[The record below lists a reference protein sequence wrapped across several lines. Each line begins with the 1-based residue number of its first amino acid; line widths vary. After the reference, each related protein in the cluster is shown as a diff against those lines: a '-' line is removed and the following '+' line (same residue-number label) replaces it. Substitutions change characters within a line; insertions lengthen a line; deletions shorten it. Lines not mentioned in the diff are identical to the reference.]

1 MKYKGKRTL
10 SLLLVAAVMLA
21 VPVLASA
28 AGLTFDESGSVTNAT
43 ALKFIVGP
51 NTDEEYF
58 ADVASAGVQV
68 DLYKV
73 ADAVAEDVA
82 EGENGHGSMYVF
94 KNGKYGVSGVDTYE
108 GLAALTNDD
117 WRAMAQTAANQLF
130 AGTATPDVT
139 LTSADGVTVE
149 QSVPA
154 GLYLVVAHDKDLT
167 QDDYVV
173 REDGNVRTI
182 ADSDL
187 YEYTYYPELL
197 ALPTTVDSMGVITT
211 LENGDPGVTY
221 NTYTDAEGNPQTGVS
236 TAGGDWKEALTAML
250 KPTREFRNGFLTIEK
265 TVDNW
270 ETTTPATFV
279 FHVKATQEREGKNV
293 TVYEDYVSITW
304 PQENHKD
311 IWDIDPETGEPVGI
325 IPVGAVVTVEEVN
338 TGSCYELV
346 SITGSGSV
354 IPAPIKGEDGQP
366 AKLTVKAVN
375 TYDERITQ
383 GYGIENTFTS
393 NGSRWVWN
401 GEAGEAK

>member
-58 ADVASAGVQV
+58 ADIASAGVQV

-82 EGENGHGSMYVF
+82 EGASGHGSMYVF

-154 GLYLVVAHDKDLT
+154 GLYLVIAHDKDLT
-167 QDDYVV
+167 ADDYVV

-197 ALPTTVDSMGVITT
+197 ALPTTVDSMRDV
-211 LENGDPGVTY
+211 
-221 NTYTDAEGNPQTGVS
+221 
-236 TAGGDWKEALTAML
+236 
-250 KPTREFRNGFLTIEK
+250 
-265 TVDNW
+265 
-270 ETTTPATFV
+270 
-279 FHVKATQEREGKNV
+279 
-293 TVYEDYVSITW
+293 
-304 PQENHKD
+304 
-311 IWDIDPETGEPVGI
+311 
-325 IPVGAVVTVEEVN
+325 
-338 TGSCYELV
+338 
-346 SITGSGSV
+346 
-354 IPAPIKGEDGQP
+354 
-366 AKLTVKAVN
+366 
-375 TYDERITQ
+375 
-383 GYGIENTFTS
+383 
-393 NGSRWVWN
+393 
-401 GEAGEAK
+401 